1 MNHEKGSRAPSA
13 TGNVVA
19 DNLKALRERR
29 EFLKREI
36 PRLLFAG
43 CRKAPDGVS
52 VQERAL
58 TPDERRLITGHQ
70 REIRDIEATI
80 RAFGS

>member
-1 MNHEKGSRAPSA
+1 MNQQKGSRAPSA

-43 CRKAPDGVS
+43 CRKVPDAVS
-52 VQERAL
+52 VQDRAMTPTERK
-58 TPDERRLITGHQ
+58 LIGDYQ
-70 REIRDIEATI
+70 REIKDIERTI

>member
-1 MNHEKGSRAPSA
+1 MNQNKGSRTPS
-13 TGNVVA
+13 TTSSVVA

-29 EFLKREI
+29 EFLKRDI

-43 CRKAPDGVS
+43 CRKVPGAVS
-52 VQERAL
+52 VQDRAL
-58 TPDERRLITGHQ
+58 TPGERQLIGDYQ
-70 REIRDIEATI
+70 REIKDIERTI